1 MLPATDDDEEEED
14 EEEGVEVETV
24 EVEAEEEEEEEED
37 EEEEEMEVEED
48 FLCAGATFFCAITNK
63 WWKVTKVNKRWPKIE
78 VWPSLSRLDLPNSHA
93 CTRPRR
99 TPMGTTTPG

>member
-14 EEEGVEVETV
+14 EEEEEMEV
-24 EVEAEEEEEEEED
+24 
-37 EEEEEMEVEED
+37 EEMEVEED

>member
-1 MLPATDDDEEEED
+1 MCRAASDDDEEEED
-14 EEEGVEVETV
+14 EDEEVEVETV
-24 EVEAEEEEEEEED
+24 EAEEED
-37 EEEEEMEVEED
+37 EEEEEMEVEEMEVEED

-63 WWKVTKVNKRWPKIE
+63 WWKVTKVNKKWPKIE